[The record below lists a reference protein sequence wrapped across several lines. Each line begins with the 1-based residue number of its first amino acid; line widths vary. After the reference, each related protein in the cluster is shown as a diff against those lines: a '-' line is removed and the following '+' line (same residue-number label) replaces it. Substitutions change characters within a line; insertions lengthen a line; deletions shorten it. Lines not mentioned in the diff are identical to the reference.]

1 MGKIKIMGE
10 KNYFKWG
17 KKFNKPSHIPCNS
30 EPCPARR
37 NSKGMGKNKKLGFL
51 GVLFYVTWK
60 SILTGLVPP
69 HARCS
74 GLFKGTI
81 FFMAVPAFHRA
92 KPRPL
97 TPSES
102 SPTSPKSEER

>member
-10 KNYFKWG
+10 KIILNREIF
-17 KKFNKPSHIPCNS
+17 FINPP
-30 EPCPARR
+30 PCPATQNHTLQGEIRR
-37 NSKGMGKNKKLGFL
+37 VWARIKKIRVLGL
-51 GVLFYVTWK
+51 LFYVMWR
-60 SILTGLVPP
+60 SILAGLVPP
-69 HARCS
+69 HARAS

-81 FFMAVPAFHRA
+81 FFMAVPAFHKA

-102 SPTSPKSEER
+102 SPTSP